1 MAAVQTPIGPQ
12 REVAHEGS
20 ANNASLSSSYSHK
33 TAANASQGGWQRRL
47 LGSVARVL
55 LAIVLLHMV
64 GIVHEDGRTMRGIA
78 VAILVLLLLFG
89 PWLLRLVRSLASER
103 AALIRE
109 QERAEL
115 AAHLHD
121 SVLQTLALIQKRAG
135 DGHEVAQLARRQERE
150 LRRWL
155 FEPRAA
161 QVGGSMKAVLE
172 EAAAEVEELHGVPI
186 ETVVVGDMPI
196 DDRVRALA
204 QAAREA
210 MTNAAKFARCGRVD
224 LYAEVDSGNVE
235 VFVRDRGIGF
245 DPASIPAD
253 RRGVRDSIIA
263 RVERHGGRAVVHIAP
278 GEGTE
283 VELALGAGQ
292 P

>member
-1 MAAVQTPIGPQ
+1 MDAAQTPIDPRFRLWLSRLRLGLLV
-12 REVAHEGS
+12 RVVA
-20 ANNASLSSSYSHK
+20 A
-33 TAANASQGGWQRRL
+33 
-47 LGSVARVL
+47 VM
-55 LAIVLLHMV
+55 LLHAAGLM
-64 GIVHEDGRTMRGIA
+64 HEDGRTVVRG
-78 VAILVLLLLFG
+78 VAIAIFGALLLFG
-89 PWLLRLVRSLASER
+89 PWLLRLMRNLASER

-115 AAHLHD
+115 SAHLHD
-121 SVLQTLALIQKRAG
+121 SVLQTLALIQKRAD

-155 FEPRAA
+155 FEPRATRL
-161 QVGGSMKAVLE
+161 VGSMKTVLE

-186 ETVVVGDMPI
+186 EMVVVGDMPI

-210 MTNAAKFARCGRVD
+210 MTNAAKFAHCGRVD
-224 LYAEVDSGNVE
+224 LYAEVDAGAVE

-245 DPASIPAD
+245 DLAAIPAD
-253 RRGVRDSIIA
+253 RHGVRDSIIA
-263 RVERHGGRAVVHIAP
+263 RVERHGGRAVVHSAP

-283 VELALGAGQ
+283 VELAIGAVQ
-292 P
+292 T